1 MNLQTALLRL
11 LIFPGLLFA
20 VPAGWLFLWIERKAV
35 ARAQRRV
42 GPPFPQPFFDF
53 MKLMGKTLPER
64 PGATGVLLKLW
75 PVLSVASLTG
85 VLALLPIFAGS
96 GGFAGDLV
104 LLLVLLE
111 LPSICLIAA
120 GFSSR
125 SLFGEI
131 GAAREAV
138 LSVAYNLVFLLA
150 AVAIGASQHSFRLD
164 ELCRFPGM
172 PLRWVG
178 ILGLLVC
185 IPARLH
191 VNPFSAPDAEQEIYA
206 GPVTEYAGPELA
218 LWELSHG
225 LEWVAMTGLVACFG
239 LLAAVMSARE
249 SGVGRDV
256 DTSLFDLAVF
266 NLNYPGT
273 WYLNA
278 GAVQGRTKRSA
289 HPSLVPS
296 QLYRT
301 ADGWIFVMCN
311 KEKFWPLLC
320 AELGRPE
327 WAQDARFLSFGDRL
341 RNKEALN
348 ALLESEFTKQGTK
361 TWLQQLSGKLPVAP
375 VNDVG
380 EALENPFVA
389 ERGGI
394 AEFAYPDG
402 RKARLVAS
410 PIRLSDAE
418 LPRRAAPALGADT
431 DALLAELGYSAE
443 RIARL
448 RAEGAVG

>member
-225 LEWVAMTGLVACFG
+225 LEWVAMTGLVACLALPHLGNWLDAPLFVAASC
-239 LLAAVMSARE
+239 LIVLLLSALAAATARLQIDR
-249 SGVGRDV
+249 SVRFYWRCGAAVGVL
-256 DTSLFDLAVF
+256 T
-266 NLNYPGT
+266 
-273 WYLNA
+273 
-278 GAVQGRTKRSA
+278 
-289 HPSLVPS
+289 
-296 QLYRT
+296 
-301 ADGWIFVMCN
+301 
-311 KEKFWPLLC
+311 LC
-320 AELGRPE
+320 AALM
-327 WAQDARFLSFGDRL
+327 AR
-341 RNKEALN
+341 
-348 ALLESEFTKQGTK
+348 
-361 TWLQQLSGKLPVAP
+361 
-375 VNDVG
+375 
-380 EALENPFVA
+380 
-389 ERGGI
+389 I
-394 AEFAYPDG
+394 
-402 RKARLVAS
+402 
-410 PIRLSDAE
+410 
-418 LPRRAAPALGADT
+418 
-431 DALLAELGYSAE
+431 
-443 RIARL
+443 
-448 RAEGAVG
+448 